1 MPVDPRLGRI
11 VGAVVRL
18 YDHSEPL
25 HRPLSPQ
32 PQDSFSLARSRRRP
46 QRGGTG
52 GLELGSAGR
61 VAKRFARSRARFAAS
76 GRTRNA
82 VSCSRGGV
90 HRRRD
95 CRADCA
101 SARDDSQSAVQD
113 ESEAPGSS
121 RETTGAAMNTEK
133 IDDQIREYYAS
144 QRPSPQ
150 TVARVKQMMR
160 AGAPVRPRRRLWI
173 GVAAAVAIAVTTL
186 IWTAARRVLPSPQQ
200 VAASVARQA
209 AFGHN
214 EKQELEFRVTTCAEL
229 QRKMRSLDFTLVE
242 PAMMKEMNMRIV
254 GARYAT
260 LAGEMAAQIVYVD
273 SHGVT

>member
-1 MPVDPRLGRI
+1 
-11 VGAVVRL
+11 
-18 YDHSEPL
+18 
-25 HRPLSPQ
+25 
-32 PQDSFSLARSRRRP
+32 
-46 QRGGTG
+46 
-52 GLELGSAGR
+52 
-61 VAKRFARSRARFAAS
+61 
-76 GRTRNA
+76 
-82 VSCSRGGV
+82 
-90 HRRRD
+90 
-95 CRADCA
+95 
-101 SARDDSQSAVQD
+101 
-113 ESEAPGSS
+113 
-121 RETTGAAMNTEK
+121 MNTEK
-133 IDDQIREYYAS
+133 IDDQIRDYYAS

-173 GVAAAVAIAVTTL
+173 GVAAAVAIVVTTL
-186 IWTAARRVLPSPQQ
+186 IWTAAHRVLPSPQQ

-273 SHGVT
+273 SHGVPCTLYEVRSTDQLARIAPGEHQIDGVRVAVWNEKGLVMVLARPIA